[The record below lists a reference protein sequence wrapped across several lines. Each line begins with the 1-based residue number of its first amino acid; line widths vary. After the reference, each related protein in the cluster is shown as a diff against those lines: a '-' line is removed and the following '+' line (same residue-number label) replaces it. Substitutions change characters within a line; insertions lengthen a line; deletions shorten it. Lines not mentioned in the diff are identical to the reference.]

1 MVKYYRLI
9 GLIWLLLALASGS
22 YGQNTINLD
31 IRIPE
36 SAGES
41 GEAMFKKLRI
51 TNPIHIKF
59 SDLNPK
65 IEQIIGYYENSG
77 YPFVQVRIDSV
88 NPMPIGISG
97 ILLIHPG
104 ELVTIDTL
112 LNRTGFRI
120 SPAVFYR
127 LMNIRPGDR
136 YRESALNEASR
147 RLGLIPYLSQT
158 RPLEV
163 GFHQGKASVYVYP
176 EKASANRFD
185 GWVGLSPDLRAGG
198 KLAFSGA
205 LTLNLNNVLGQGE
218 NWQFDWHR
226 NQDGSQKLNLAAHVP
241 YLAGLPF
248 GLQGRFELYRQD
260 TSYLNMGWD
269 VGIPYHFNPNHLL
282 NLFIRHRE
290 SSILVP
296 VTAVQNSIRQPFIS
310 LLSGLTW
317 EFNQL
322 DNRINP
328 YRGLEF
334 RLEASTGRKSIPDSI
349 SMQQSEFT
357 ANISWFQPLAKSL
370 TCALVLQSGYR
381 KSPETYENEQY
392 RLGGLGLLRGFDEDV
407 FHTDAFAV
415 TSVELRYL
423 LDRTSH
429 LIVLTDVGFL
439 RIVENDN
446 PILKIPV
453 GVGLG
458 GQIRTAGGIFRIIF
472 AMGKEG
478 GQPFNLKNA
487 KIHLGYVGVF

>member
-1 MVKYYRLI
+1 
-9 GLIWLLLALASGS
+9 
-22 YGQNTINLD
+22 
-31 IRIPE
+31 
-36 SAGES
+36 
-41 GEAMFKKLRI
+41 MFKKLRI
-51 TNPIHIKF
+51 TNSIRIKF

-65 IEQIIGYYENSG
+65 IEQMIGFYENSG
-77 YPFVQVRIDSV
+77 YPFVQVRFDSV
-88 NPMPIGISG
+88 SPVPAGISG
-97 ILLIHPG
+97 ILLIKPG
-104 ELVTIDTL
+104 ERVTVDTL
-112 LNRTGFRI
+112 LNRTGFRLS
-120 SPAVFYR
+120 SPVLYR
-127 LMNIRPGDR
+127 LMNVRPGDL
-136 YRESALNEASR
+136 YRETAVKEASR

-163 GFHQGKASVYVYP
+163 GFHPGKASVYIYP

-185 GWVGLSPDLRAGG
+185 GWVGLSPDLRTSG

-205 LTLNLNNVLGQGE
+205 LTLNLNNILRQGE
-218 NWQFDWHR
+218 SWQFNWNR
-226 NQDGSQKLNLAAHVP
+226 NQDRSQKLNLLAHVP

-248 GLQGRFELYRQD
+248 GLHGEFGLYRQD
-260 TSYLNMGWD
+260 TSYLNLGWD

-296 VTAVQNSIRQPFIS
+296 VTDAQNSTRQPYVS
-310 LLSGLTW
+310 LLSGISW
-317 EFNQL
+317 EWNQL
-322 DNRINP
+322 DNPINP
-328 YRGLEF
+328 YRGFEF

-370 TCALVLQSGYR
+370 TCAFLFQSGYR

-392 RLGGLGLLRGFDEDV
+392 RLGGLGRLRGFDEDV

-415 TSVELRYL
+415 TSVEFRYL
-423 LDRTSH
+423 LDQASH

-439 RIVENDN
+439 RAVENDT
-446 PILKIPV
+446 PILNIPV

-472 AMGKEG
+472 ALGKQA
-478 GQPFNLKNA
+478 GQPFNFKNA

>member
-1 MVKYYRLI
+1 VKYLRLT
-9 GLIWLLLALASGS
+9 GLFWILFIVVSGS
-22 YGQNTINLD
+22 YCQNTINLN
-31 IRIPE
+31 IRIRDFV
-36 SAGES
+36 GDS
-41 GEAMFKKLRI
+41 GAEMFKKLRI
-51 TNPIHIKF
+51 ANPLNIKY

-65 IEQIIGYYENSG
+65 IEQIIGFYENSG
-77 YPFVQVRIDSV
+77 YPFVQVSLDSV
-88 NPMPIGISG
+88 NPVPAGISG
-97 ILLIHPG
+97 ILLINPG

-120 SPAVFYR
+120 SSPVLYR
-127 LMNIRPGDR
+127 LMNIRPGDL
-136 YRESALNEASR
+136 YRESSVNEASR
-147 RLGLIPYLSQT
+147 RLALIPYLTQT

-163 GFHQGKASVYVYP
+163 GFHQGKASVYLYP
-176 EKASANRFD
+176 DKASANRFD
-185 GWVGLSPDLRAGG
+185 GWIGLSPDLRTSG

-205 LTLNLNNVLGQGE
+205 LTLSLNNILGQGE
-218 NWQFDWHR
+218 NWKLNWHR
-226 NQDGSQKLNLAAHVP
+226 NQDGSQKLNLAAHIP

-248 GLQGRFELYRQD
+248 GFQGNFELFRQD
-260 TSYLNMGWD
+260 TSYLNMTWD

-296 VTAVQNSIRQPFIS
+296 VADVQNSSRQPYVS

-317 EFNQL
+317 EWNRL

-328 YRGLEF
+328 YGGFEF

-370 TCALVLQSGYR
+370 TCALILQSGYR
-381 KSPETYENEQY
+381 KSPATYENEQY
-392 RLGGLGLLRGFDEDV
+392 RLGGLNLLRGFDEDV
-407 FHTDAFAV
+407 FHSDAFAV
-415 TSVELRYL
+415 TSVEFRYL

-429 LIVLTDVGFL
+429 LVLLSDVGFL
-439 RIVENDN
+439 RSVENN
-446 PILKIPV
+446 VPLLKIPL

-472 AMGKEG
+472 AVGKQAD
-478 GQPFNLKNA
+478 QPFNLKNA